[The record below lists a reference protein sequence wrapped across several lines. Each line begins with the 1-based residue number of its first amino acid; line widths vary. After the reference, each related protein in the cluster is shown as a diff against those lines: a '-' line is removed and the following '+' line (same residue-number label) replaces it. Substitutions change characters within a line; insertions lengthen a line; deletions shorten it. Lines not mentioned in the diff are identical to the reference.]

1 MSKEIKAKIDEL
13 RQQLEEATVPGMFT
27 LNPEVVRINNEIESR
42 KVYEDDKVTQTFDC
56 ISYFRFLNMQLPFY
70 QTQI

>member
-13 RQQLEEATVPGMFT
+13 RMQLEEATVPGMFT

-42 KVYEDDKVTQTFDC
+42 KVYEDDKVYT
-56 ISYFRFLNMQLPFY
+56 RFTY
-70 QTQI
+70 